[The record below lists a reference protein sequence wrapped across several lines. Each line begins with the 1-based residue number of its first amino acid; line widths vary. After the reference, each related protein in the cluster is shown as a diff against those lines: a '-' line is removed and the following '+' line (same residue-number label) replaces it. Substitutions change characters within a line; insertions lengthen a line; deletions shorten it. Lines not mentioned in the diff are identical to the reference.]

1 MGVST
6 DEIIL
11 DRLLGDN
18 IIDNV
23 STILFK
29 VSNWCVQRVLDLG
42 LCV

>member
-18 IIDNV
+18 IMCQ
-23 STILFK
+23 LFFLRCLIGVYK
-29 VSNWCVQRVLDLG
+29 GC
-42 LCV
+42 